1 MSRRLLLQSI
11 LKFKEGIKSG
21 TAKVQDIVEDYFKSS
36 GKSVTD
42 EDRAI
47 IMNEFAESA
56 PDNITPFVPPEGIMS
71 KYKTATDDMTD
82 AQKDATLSDFVA
94 QSDRVYQ
101 NFVTKALIDLQN
113 ASKSDQQ
120 QMVKAIIERKGM
132 FKYLEPEDAKKLLDS
147 VDNPG
152 ASTSNVEEVFFGSDD
167 PRFYKPKTTEA
178 ERLAADEGVDVAET
192 ILPTKPIG
200 PKEEGIS
207 SLFPKGKRGEIFDID
222 NSKRDEAAEF
232 IRKMRGADIKNKD
245 IKKLFEETG
254 GDIEQGKRAA
264 TTLARAAD
272 MSADTKIKQEL
283 LSELDEMKMD
293 RPPRFFKDE
302 KMGFYDMRGVLD
314 DLTTTINNRIQDDLI
329 EQGVPEETVDD
340 IFFTIRDNIRQGSRS
355 NLRNDPKALIA
366 KIKDEIEMEGVTY
379 DTDFWD
385 KYVDEIMSLVSE
397 PEPRFMYGGVV

>member
-47 IMNEFAESA
+47 IMNEFA
-56 PDNITPFVPPEGIMS
+56 
-71 KYKTATDDMTD
+71 
-82 AQKDATLSDFVA
+82 KDAPSGIEA
-94 QSDRVYQ
+94 Q
-101 NFVTKALIDLQN
+101 
-113 ASKSDQQ
+113 
-120 QMVKAIIERKGM
+120 G
-132 FKYLEPEDAKKLLDS
+132 
-147 VDNPG
+147 
-152 ASTSNVEEVFFGSDD
+152 VEEVFFGPGDTRLGGS
-167 PRFYKPKTTEA
+167 RGRTEA
-178 ERLAADEGVDVAET
+178 ERLAEEEGVDVAET

-379 DTDFWD
+379 DTDFWN
-385 KYVDEIMSLVSE
+385 KYVDEIMSLVST

>member
-47 IMNEFAESA
+47 IMNEFAETA
-56 PDNITPFVPPEGIMS
+56 PDNITPLIPPEGIMS

-152 ASTSNVEEVFFGSDD
+152 AGTVE
-167 PRFYKPKTTEA
+167 TIA

-379 DTDFWD
+379 DTDFWN
-385 KYVDEIMSLVSE
+385 KYVDEIMSLVST

>member
-56 PDNITPFVPPEGIMS
+56 PDNITPLIPPEGIMS

-152 ASTSNVEEVFFGSDD
+152 AGTVE
-167 PRFYKPKTTEA
+167 TIA

-379 DTDFWD
+379 DTDFWN
-385 KYVDEIMSLVSE
+385 KYVDEIMSLVST

>member
-152 ASTSNVEEVFFGSDD
+152 AGTVE
-167 PRFYKPKTTEA
+167 TIA

-379 DTDFWD
+379 DTDFWN
-385 KYVDEIMSLVSE
+385 KYVDEIMSLVST

>member
-11 LKFKEGIKSG
+11 LKFREGIKSG
-21 TAKVQDIVEDYFKSS
+21 TAKVQDIVEDYFRSS

-56 PDNITPFVPPEGIMS
+56 P
-71 KYKTATDDMTD
+71 
-82 AQKDATLSDFVA
+82 
-94 QSDRVYQ
+94 
-101 NFVTKALIDLQN
+101 
-113 ASKSDQQ
+113 
-120 QMVKAIIERKGM
+120 
-132 FKYLEPEDAKKLLDS
+132 
-147 VDNPG
+147 
-152 ASTSNVEEVFFGSDD
+152 SNVEEVFFGSGD
-167 PRFYKPKTTEA
+167 PRFYKPKSETPFTDLVEQ
-178 ERLAADEGVDVAET
+178 ERGVKLTGKESFGELMEKLGPAGSKKEGLAS
-192 ILPTKPIG
+192 I
-200 PKEEGIS
+200 
-207 SLFPKGKRGEIFDID
+207 FPKGETDSIFDIKND
-222 NSKRDEAAEF
+222 KRQEAADF

-329 EQGVPEETVDD
+329 EQGVSEETVDD
-340 IFFTIRDNIRQGSRS
+340 IFFTIRENIRRGSRS

-379 DTDFWD
+379 DTDFWN
-385 KYVDEIMSLVSE
+385 KYVDEIMSLVRT